1 MKMLQVSNKLC
12 TVLLLLSEFSYTY
25 GKSLHNINESAA
37 LLAAVEQP
45 ISVQIIYW
53 KSVMWRF
60 NDCHYA
66 CLKAWHMSEPY
77 NTGEL
82 CVYILYLL
90 WGNKDKT

>member
-45 ISVQIIYW
+45 ISVQIIY
-53 KSVMWRF
+53 
-60 NDCHYA
+60 
-66 CLKAWHMSEPY
+66 
-77 NTGEL
+77 
-82 CVYILYLL
+82 
-90 WGNKDKT
+90 